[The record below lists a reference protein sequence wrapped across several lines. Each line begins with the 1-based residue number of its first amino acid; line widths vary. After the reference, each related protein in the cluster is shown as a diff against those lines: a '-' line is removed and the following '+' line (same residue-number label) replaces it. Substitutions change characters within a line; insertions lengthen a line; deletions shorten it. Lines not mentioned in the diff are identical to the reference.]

1 MQNTASR
8 RPFHIRIVPG
18 YSRPMEVLR
27 MTHRRAE
34 VGVRSL
40 WHSGLL
46 ILLVGL
52 AVVGLVFA
60 ALGQEERVAERIL
73 RTVTLLP
80 EDDLPAL
87 VRLAVVLNQTPE
99 LHALLMETPRD
110 FLAHQ
115 TIAVPINLAQSAFQI
130 TAIDFSMV
138 PEAADDAWFGVAE
151 PLEGLVFEPKGL
163 GIFYRNVGIFLQEAH
178 EPLAGEVGGTMR
190 TSDGSPTQQ
199 IEDML
204 ALIARLTAEALE
216 TLRTAMRDLDRL
228 PVDSPERATFLR
240 NPREFLLSRELTL
253 PASTYRIVA
262 LDFER
267 ALAVGAV
274 KSDRIRAGLAVI
286 PEGIGVFGTEVG
298 IFLQLAI

>member
-1 MQNTASR
+1 
-8 RPFHIRIVPG
+8 
-18 YSRPMEVLR
+18 

-34 VGVRSL
+34 VGLRSM
-40 WHSGLL
+40 WHSWLL
-46 ILLVGL
+46 VLLVGL
-52 AVVGLVFA
+52 AVVGSVFA

-87 VRLAVVLNQTPE
+87 VRLAVVLNLAPE
-99 LHALLMETPRD
+99 LHALFMGAPRD
-110 FLAHQ
+110 YLANQ
-115 TIAVPINLAQSAFQI
+115 TVTASIDLAPSAFQI

-138 PEAADDAWFGVAE
+138 PEAAEDAWFGVAE

-178 EPLAGEVGGTMR
+178 EPVAGEVGGTMR

-216 TLRTAMRDLDRL
+216 TLRTAMKDLDRL

-262 LDFER
+262 IDFER

-274 KSDRIRAGLAVI
+274 KADHIRAGLAVI
-286 PEGIGVFGTEVG
+286 PEGIGVFGMEVG

>member
-1 MQNTASR
+1 M
-8 RPFHIRIVPG
+8 
-18 YSRPMEVLR
+18 R
-27 MTHRRAE
+27 MTHRQAE
-34 VGVRSL
+34 VGLRSL
-40 WHSGLL
+40 WHSWLL
-46 ILLVGL
+46 VLLVGL
-52 AVVGLVFA
+52 AVVGPVFA

-87 VRLAVVLNQTPE
+87 VRLAVVLNLAPE
-99 LHALLMETPRD
+99 LHALFMGAPRD
-110 FLAHQ
+110 YLANQ
-115 TIAVPINLAQSAFQI
+115 TVTASIDLAPSAFQI

-138 PEAADDAWFGVAE
+138 PEAAEDAWFGVAE

-163 GIFYRNVGIFLQEAH
+163 GIFYGNVGIFLQEVH
-178 EPLAGEVGGTMR
+178 EPLDGEVGGTMR

-216 TLRTAMRDLDRL
+216 TLRTAMKDLDRL

-262 LDFER
+262 IDFER

-274 KSDRIRAGLAVI
+274 KADHIRAGLAVI

>member
-1 MQNTASR
+1 
-8 RPFHIRIVPG
+8 
-18 YSRPMEVLR
+18 
-27 MTHRRAE
+27 
-34 VGVRSL
+34 
-40 WHSGLL
+40 
-46 ILLVGL
+46 
-52 AVVGLVFA
+52 VFA

-87 VRLAVVLNQTPE
+87 VRLAVVLNLAPE
-99 LHALLMETPRD
+99 LHALFMGAPRD
-110 FLAHQ
+110 YLANQ
-115 TIAVPINLAQSAFQI
+115 TVTASIDLAPSAFQI

-138 PEAADDAWFGVAE
+138 PEAAEDAWFGVAE

-178 EPLAGEVGGTMR
+178 EPVAGEVGGTMR

-216 TLRTAMRDLDRL
+216 TLRTAMKDLDRL

-262 LDFER
+262 IDFER

-274 KSDRIRAGLAVI
+274 KADHIRAGLAVI
-286 PEGIGVFGTEVG
+286 PEGIGVFGMEVG

>member
-1 MQNTASR
+1 
-8 RPFHIRIVPG
+8 
-18 YSRPMEVLR
+18 

-34 VGVRSL
+34 VGLRST
-40 WHSGLL
+40 WHSWLL
-46 ILLVGL
+46 VLLVGL
-52 AVVGLVFA
+52 AVVGPVFA

-87 VRLAVVLNQTPE
+87 VRLAVILNLAPE
-99 LHALLMETPRD
+99 LHALLMGAPRD
-110 FLAHQ
+110 YLANQ
-115 TIAVPINLAQSAFQI
+115 TVTASIDLAPSAFQI

-138 PEAADDAWFGVAE
+138 PEAAEDAWFGVAE

-178 EPLAGEVGGTMR
+178 EPVAGEVGGTMR

-204 ALIARLTAEALE
+204 ALISRLTAEALE
-216 TLRTAMRDLDRL
+216 TLRTAMKDLDRL

-262 LDFER
+262 IDFER

-274 KSDRIRAGLAVI
+274 KADHIRAGLAVI

>member
-1 MQNTASR
+1 
-8 RPFHIRIVPG
+8 
-18 YSRPMEVLR
+18 
-27 MTHRRAE
+27 
-34 VGVRSL
+34 
-40 WHSGLL
+40 LL

-52 AVVGLVFA
+52 VVAAPAFT

-87 VRLAVVLNQTPE
+87 VRLAIVLNLMPE
-99 LHALLMETPRD
+99 LRSLFMGAPRD
-110 FLAHQ
+110 YLANQ
-115 TIAVPINLAQSAFQI
+115 TVTASIDLAPSAFQI
-130 TAIDFSMV
+130 TAIDFSIV
-138 PEAADDAWFGVAE
+138 PEAAEDAWFGVAE

-163 GIFYRNVGIFLQEAH
+163 GIFYRNVGIFLQEVH
-178 EPLAGEVGGTMR
+178 EPLDGEVGGTMR

-262 LDFER
+262 IDFER

-274 KSDRIRAGLAVI
+274 KADHIRAGLAVI

>member
-1 MQNTASR
+1 
-8 RPFHIRIVPG
+8 
-18 YSRPMEVLR
+18 

-34 VGVRSL
+34 VGLRST
-40 WHSGLL
+40 WYSWLL
-46 ILLVGL
+46 VLLVGL
-52 AVVGLVFA
+52 AVVGPVFA

-87 VRLAVVLNQTPE
+87 VRLAIVLNLMPE
-99 LHALLMETPRD
+99 LRSLFMGAPRD
-110 FLAHQ
+110 YLANQ
-115 TIAVPINLAQSAFQI
+115 TVTASIDLAPSAFQI
-130 TAIDFSMV
+130 TAIDFSIV
-138 PEAADDAWFGVAE
+138 PEAAEDAWFGVAE

-163 GIFYRNVGIFLQEAH
+163 GIFYRNVGIFLQEVH
-178 EPLAGEVGGTMR
+178 EPLDGEVGGTMR

-216 TLRTAMRDLDRL
+216 TLRTAMKDLDRL

-262 LDFER
+262 IDFER